1 MKKSLLLIAASVLG
15 LQGAVAAPVL
25 PEAGKFYKVKHSSG
39 LYLTRD
45 GGAFKIAAEDAENDG
60 QYFRFDDFDADQAYS
75 LRTDNGL
82 YLSSDNG
89 WTSGLLSNPNYKLAE
104 FNVAADGDNVLFKC
118 IGKVAGS
125 DCLGTDKTEDGSLV
139 YTDKKGD
146 KAEHKWTLEAA
157 AEYEAPSLAV
167 GEDKYPEYQL
177 PEGDPRATAYEGYK
191 LVFAEEFN
199 GEGIQP
205 SKDIWNYER
214 GWMRNNEIQ
223 LYWSDPDN
231 TWEENGFLVFNG
243 RREEK
248 ESKRNPYYDKR
259 YGKKWYEMMEYLE
272 WTSASIITKGSWD
285 GNYSWQYGIYE
296 VRAKVPAYTGMWPAI
311 WSTGRQ
317 YSWPRGGE
325 IDLMEWY
332 GGKIHGNVCWNKG
345 SWNSKTV
352 DYATLNR
359 EDPNTEWGDEWHI
372 WKMVWDYD
380 HMEMWC
386 DNVLVNNIDLNTT
399 VNDDFG
405 GENDGSNVN
414 PFREVRQ
421 VLWLNLAI
429 GGNNGGNVANCPDDN
444 YYLVDYARVYQ
455 KIGSDG
461 KAVYHVEDYAPD
473 ATKTVPE
480 NNPRQSG
487 VNSVIADN
495 SENAV
500 TEYYNLQGM
509 RIENP
514 RAGQMVVMRKGGKA
528 EKILF

>member
-1 MKKSLLLIAASVLG
+1 MKKSILLIAASVLG
-15 LQGAVAAPVL
+15 LQGAIAAPVL
-25 PEAGKFYKVKHSSG
+25 PEAGKFYKVKHSTG

-60 QYFRFDDFDADQAYS
+60 QYFRFDDPDSDQAYS
-75 LRTDNGL
+75 LRTDNGM
-82 YLSSDNG
+82 YLSSDG
-89 WTSGLLSNPNYKLAE
+89 KWTACLLSNPNYKMAE
-104 FNVAADGDNVLFKC
+104 FNVAVEGENVVLKC
-118 IGKVAGS
+118 FGMNEQKN
-125 DCLGTDKTEDGSLV
+125 CLGTDDTEAGSLV

-146 KAEHKWTLEAA
+146 DAKHQWTLVAVTG
-157 AEYEAPSLAV
+157 YEAPSLAV

-199 GEGIQP
+199 GEGEGVQP
-205 SKDIWNYER
+205 SKDIWKYER
-214 GWMRNNEIQ
+214 GWVRNDEIQ
-223 LYWSDPDN
+223 LYWNYPEN
-231 TWEENGFLVFNG
+231 IWEENGFLVFNG

-248 ESKRNPYYDKR
+248 DTKRNPLYDKR
-259 YGKKWYEMMEYLE
+259 YGTKWYEKMEYLE

-296 VRAKVPAYTGMWPAI
+296 VRAKLPAYTGMWPAI
-311 WSTGRQ
+311 WSTGQQ
-317 YSWPRGGE
+317 YSWPKGGE

-332 GGKIHGNVCWNKG
+332 GGRIHGNVCWDNEK
-345 SWNSKTV
+345 WNSATV

-372 WKMVWDYD
+372 WKMIWDYD
-380 HMEMWC
+380 HIEMWC

-399 VNDDFG
+399 VNHVEEGKDWSG
-405 GENDGSNVN
+405 VN
-414 PFREVRQ
+414 PFRDVRQ

-429 GGNNGGNVANCPDDN
+429 GGRSGGSVDNCPDDN

-480 NNPRQSG
+480 NNPRSG
-487 VNSVIADN
+487 ISNVISNMDEDA
-495 SENAV
+495 AV
-500 TEYYNLQGM
+500 EYYNLQGM

-514 RAGQMVVMRKGGKA
+514 REGQMVVMRKGNKA